1 MTREEAHKLVD
12 QLFDSETI
20 IEGLES
26 GELKIDVTEET
37 PARVLPE
44 GKRAVRTK
52 NTGDRVYCLD
62 DVAKTRRW
70 ITSPEILTGLGFEQT
85 DVAEVEETEMMK
97 YQMGPAIYKL
107 D

>member
-1 MTREEAHKLVD
+1 MTREEAHQLVD
-12 QLFDSETI
+12 QLYGTVVAPPATTPPE
-20 IEGLES
+20 E
-26 GELKIDVTEET
+26 VPEET